1 VLDTVGIGKRRRAAE
16 EGPSKAHKP
25 APPSIEQ
32 VEAADIEA
40 PAQAGGARGAELNDE
55 DILKLVDEAPEV
67 AARVRAACAE
77 RDARTQVPD
86 LNENQLRQLAVRL
99 QKAR

>member
-67 AARVRAACAE
+67 AARAVARRAQSVTRGRRC
-77 RDARTQVPD
+77 RI
-86 LNENQLRQLAVRL
+86 
-99 QKAR
+99 